1 MVETYYGPKPD
12 PVRVEHLDG
21 RTHVWLVKDAER
33 DTVDRGP
40 DERDTVEVYTGRTLH
55 FTMWGTLSAAEIERG
70 FDALWTEHERD
81 GMGDAERIALLA
93 QSDSDNADAL
103 AELGDMM
110 AEQSDA
116 LAELGDMIATLQGGE
131 Q

>member
-40 DERDTVEVYTGRTLH
+40 DERDAVEVYTGKTLH
-55 FTMWGTLSAAEIERG
+55 FTMWGTVSAADIERG

-81 GMGDAERIALLA
+81 GMGDSERISAVEQA
-93 QSDSDNADAL
+93 TADNGKQMETVFQAV
-103 AELGDMM
+103 
-110 AEQSDA
+110 
-116 LAELGDMIATLQGGE
+116 AELGDMIATAGGGA
-131 Q
+131 

>member
-40 DERDTVEVYTGRTLH
+40 DERDAVEVYTGRTLH
-55 FTMWGTLSAAEIERG
+55 FTMWGTVSAAEIASG
-70 FDALWTEHERD
+70 FDALWAEHERD
-81 GMGDAERIALLA
+81 GMGDSERISAVEQA
-93 QSDSDNADAL
+93 AADNGRQMETVFQAV
-103 AELGDMM
+103 
-110 AEQSDA
+110 
-116 LAELGDMIATLQGGE
+116 AELGDMIATAGGGD
-131 Q
+131 

>member
-1 MVETYYGPKPD
+1 MVETYYGPKPE

-40 DERDTVEVYTGRTLH
+40 DERDAVEVYTGKTLH
-55 FTMWGTLSAAEIERG
+55 FTMWGTVSAAEIERG

-81 GMGDAERIALLA
+81 GMGDAERIGTVEQAT
-93 QSDSDNADAL
+93 
-103 AELGDMM
+103 AENSKQMETVFQ
-110 AEQSDA
+110 AV
-116 LAELGDMIATLQGGE
+116 AELGDMIATAGGGA
-131 Q
+131 

>member
-40 DERDTVEVYTGRTLH
+40 DERDSVEVYTGKTLR
-55 FTMWGTLSAAEIERG
+55 FTMWGTVSADEVERG
-70 FDALWTEHERD
+70 FDALWSEHELD
-81 GMGDAERIALLA
+81 GVDDAERIALLA
-93 QSDSDNADAL
+93 QATADNGKQMETVFQAV
-103 AELGDMM
+103 
-110 AEQSDA
+110 
-116 LAELGDMIATLQGGE
+116 AELGDMIATKGGE
-131 Q
+131 A